1 VNTFIGIVVIIAMV
15 AFVLKLG
22 YDKIMSIVK
31 PKKAVETESIVK
43 MPQIDEKAE
52 YRKKIEALNEEDL
65 YKLSYEEI
73 NRYGKYYGNEGILRR
88 WSLSN
93 KKCYHCGEYLVHSVE
108 DIPHYDANHDYVE
121 YVRENVEC
129 LKCKNCGR
137 LIY

>member
-1 VNTFIGIVVIIAMV
+1 VNTFIGIVVIIAMF

-31 PKKAVETESIVK
+31 PKKAVETESIVEK
-43 MPQIDEKAE
+43 PQIDEKAE

-93 KKCYHCGEYLVHSVE
+93 KQCYHCGECLVHSVE